1 MRRKHGSM
9 PELQVA
15 HAHMFRHACR
25 LDTDHTKHGESW
37 SARMAKNRQLNI
49 IIQLERNHSMVVI
62 KASVQI
68 GAPQDRVWDIVS
80 DLDREPEFWKGTKSV
95 RNISRNGNRVVR
107 EVTIA
112 FKDKKCMQEITLEPR
127 NRIAVEFTEGIILG
141 SKSITLRGGGD
152 GTTLEARWDIT
163 MSGMMGIFTGMI
175 KKHIRSGTEQALYTI
190 KEKAEG

>member
-1 MRRKHGSM
+1 
-9 PELQVA
+9 
-15 HAHMFRHACR
+15 
-25 LDTDHTKHGESW
+25 
-37 SARMAKNRQLNI
+37 
-49 IIQLERNHSMVVI
+49 MVVI

-141 SKSITLRGGGD
+141 SKSIALRGGGD

-175 KKHIRSGTEQALYTI
+175 KKHIRSGTEQALYAI